1 MSHKKYI
8 SEYKRPYKELKED
21 VVVDV
26 LVLKDDI
33 TRLLKVHSID
43 QRHGAVVTIWL
54 YVISTRDPRRAVETK
69 PRGILHARSETSY
82 VTRIQKSFVPSARQS
97 REDQSFS
104 GIQQPTPLLG
114 KESLLMAHNSLNIG
128 KINLL
133 WNCYFSP
140 KLWSLKR
147 QSLILLVWGRIIA
160 SKNIWNFI
168 Y

>member
-26 LVLKDDI
+26 LVLKEDI

-43 QRHGAVVTIWL
+43 QRHGAVITIWL

-82 VTRIQKSFVPSARQS
+82 VTPIQKSFL
-97 REDQSFS
+97 
-104 GIQQPTPLLG
+104 QQGTAEKTRAFL
-114 KESLLMAHNSLNIG
+114 EFNSQHHYWE
-128 KINLL
+128 KSHCL
-133 WNCYFSP
+133 WHTIP
-140 KLWSLKR
+140 
-147 QSLILLVWGRIIA
+147 
-160 SKNIWNFI
+160 
-168 Y
+168 